1 MKQELQELIDK
12 LVELE
17 RQLPNDYSLGAE
29 VRKLI
34 RNLNK

>member
-17 RQLPNDYSLGAE
+17 RQLPNDYILGAE